1 MNVMGKIYAL
11 SDIHGCLSPLKE
23 ALTLIT
29 LKPEDRVIFLG
40 DYVDRGR
47 HSCQVLQTIMDFEER
62 HPGQVTVL
70 LGNHDEW
77 FCDWLFEPENAY
89 IGYAM
94 NMGMETIESFF
105 TEHNFQA
112 ILNSQGDAPNIHVR
126 LQAIE
131 EKLRENLLN
140 APEHQKLLT
149 WLKRKYQ
156 FPRYVETPTQIFVH
170 AGVDEEAGEYWKS
183 GTAPEIFTCK
193 YPFTTGKFYK
203 TIICG
208 HFRSSFVA
216 HDESYLGRVY
226 FDQASHYFIDG
237 YVNKS
242 GKVPVLVYDTQ
253 SKQYTSFEK
262 IADTWHEY
270 RLNEPTK

>member
-1 MNVMGKIYAL
+1 
-11 SDIHGCLSPLKE
+11 
-23 ALTLIT
+23 
-29 LKPEDRVIFLG
+29 
-40 DYVDRGR
+40 
-47 HSCQVLQTIMDFEER
+47 
-62 HPGQVTVL
+62 
-70 LGNHDEW
+70 
-77 FCDWLFEPENAY
+77 
-89 IGYAM
+89 M

-140 APEHQKLLT
+140 APEHQKLLN

-183 GTAPEIFTCK
+183 ATAPEIFTCK

-208 HFRSSFVA
+208 HFHSSFVA
-216 HDESYLGRVY
+216 RDEGYLGRVY

-253 SKQYTSFEK
+253 RNQYTSFEK
-262 IADTWHEY
+262 IVDTWHEY
-270 RLNEPTK
+270 RLNERTN